1 MISTLKDYAMANY
14 ETGGHWIV
22 ETYSD
27 SDYQRVIDA
36 AGGDVKKAG
45 AALKS
50 EWDFLTT
57 RENECG
63 DY

>member
-1 MISTLKDYAMANY
+1 MIDTLKAYALANY
-14 ETGGHWIV
+14 EAGGHWIV

-27 SDYQRVIDA
+27 ADYQRTLDE

-45 AALKS
+45 AAIKS
-50 EWDFLTT
+50 EWDFLTM